1 MESLNYDEY
10 FNGLKGALENLKDT
24 TQITNSIKLYTKKF
38 FEKDTDKKVFYSDS
52 KTKEFMYDISV
63 LTFDPINVI
72 EKTTSNKFKVS
83 TNINKFKA
91 FLLLESELGG
101 TSASGPKDVFKNS
114 MQDFSKLLIGN
125 SPYKIMIMGL
135 SPFSKEEGDFIENRI
150 EIIEQVYKSSD
161 CNSNIGLII
170 IQGNH
175 EGEISRQLKL
185 ETDKMYF
192 KLLKK

>member
-1 MESLNYDEY
+1 MEFLDYDKY
-10 FNGLKGALENLKDT
+10 FDGLKEELENLKYT

-72 EKTTSNKFKVS
+72 EKTTANKFKVSTNANKFKVS

-101 TSASGPKDVFKNS
+101 TSASGPKGVFKNS

-135 SPFSKEEGDFIENRI
+135 SPYSDEKENFIKNRI

-161 CNSNIGLII
+161 
-170 IQGNH
+170 
-175 EGEISRQLKL
+175 
-185 ETDKMYF
+185 
-192 KLLKK
+192 

>member
-1 MESLNYDEY
+1 MEFLDYDKY
-10 FNGLKGALENLKDT
+10 FDGFKKELENLKDT
-24 TQITNSIKLYTKKF
+24 TQITNRIKLYTKKF

-52 KTKEFMYDISV
+52 NTKEFMYDISV
-63 LTFDPINVI
+63 LTFDPINII
-72 EKTTSNKFKVS
+72 EKTTVLNQ
-83 TNINKFKA
+83 NINKFKA

-135 SPFSKEEGDFIENRI
+135 SPYSDEKGNFIENRI
-150 EIIEQVYKSSD
+150 KIIEQVYKSSD

-170 IQGNH
+170 IYGNH
-175 EGEISRQLKL
+175 KGETSRQLKL
-185 ETDKMYF
+185 ETDKMHF
-192 KLLKK
+192 KLLEK